1 MILKENMTSIVQR
14 CEKEK
19 EHLTETDGNNG
30 DRVAI
35 YICSKRENREAP
47 RRKDERFETK
57 CLDCKKNLTKEKINV
72 HA

>member
-35 YICSKRENREAP
+35 STSALK
-47 RRKDERFETK
+47 ERT
-57 CLDCKKNLTKEKINV
+57 EKLHEEKTN
-72 HA
+72 ALRPNS